1 MNYSKE
7 ILWHFTCEFCKG
19 WWSVA
24 ASDKWHPKDAP
35 VVVCPHCGK
44 HQKSDEDIGYT
55 GVMRWIMT
63 LLEYMIM
70 ENNGQIQ

>member
-7 ILWHFTCEFCKG
+7 TLWHFTCEFCKG

-35 VVVCPHCGK
+35 IVVCPHCGK
-44 HQKSDEDIGYT
+44 HQESDEDIGYT
-55 GVMRWIMT
+55 GIM
-63 LLEYMIM
+63 
-70 ENNGQIQ
+70 